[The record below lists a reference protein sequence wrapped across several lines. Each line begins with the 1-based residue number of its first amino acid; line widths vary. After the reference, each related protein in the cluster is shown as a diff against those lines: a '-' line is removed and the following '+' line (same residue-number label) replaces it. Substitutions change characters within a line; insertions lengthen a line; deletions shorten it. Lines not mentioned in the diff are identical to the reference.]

1 MAKRPTKTKAR
12 KAKTPKRNPKTGR
25 FLKGGK

>member
-1 MAKRPTKTKAR
+1 MAKRATKKTAR